1 MVLKIFR
8 LVWFLSV
15 IGLLAG
21 LLYVYAGLPE
31 NVLVFQDGA
40 RKVLLSR
47 DVLFYSATGCIML
60 VNLMVY
66 PMRRFFV
73 REEGL
78 RSWFH
83 GLIVTMNFFF
93 FVALLTL
100 STYNSGEQYDYQNIG
115 IVIYSSLFLMIAWAI
130 GWPVYLLF
138 QKIFPKRVV

>member
-1 MVLKIFR
+1 
-8 LVWFLSV
+8 
-15 IGLLAG
+15 
-21 LLYVYAGLPE
+21 
-31 NVLVFQDGA
+31 
-40 RKVLLSR
+40 
-47 DVLFYSATGCIML
+47 ML